1 MNIIDFHVHA
11 GDFRLLRDDIQE
23 LLTHRAIESDVN
35 IVEVFSQPDKMEG
48 YLGRNGVY
56 RAVLLAECGPGT
68 NYTIDSEVIANFSK
82 GKDIFIPFGNINP
95 NYHDPKEEFWKSIK
109 LGVKGFKFYP
119 ADHGFNAL
127 REDMLYVYKMC
138 ELMGLPILFHT
149 GLTAQKDTEQ
159 KFINPLDFKPLA
171 ENYPNLVLILAH
183 GGKPYWYDEAS
194 LLALTF
200 PNVYIDTALLDP
212 LSLEKDFSDLERL
225 KNKVVF
231 GSDWPVVGSYSALLE
246 KYKQANISEDI
257 LYAIFY
263 GNAER
268 ILKEAFNKQSKTIP
282 QALAEMQIY

>member
-1 MNIIDFHVHA
+1 VNIIDFHVHA
-11 GDFRLLRDDIQE
+11 GDFKLLRDDIQE
-23 LLTHRAIESDVN
+23 LLTRRPIESNVN
-35 IVEVFSQPDKMEG
+35 VAEVFSQPEQLESYMR
-48 YLGRNGVY
+48 RNGVS

-82 GKDIFIPFGNINP
+82 AKDIFIPFGNINP
-95 NYHDPKEEFWKSIK
+95 NYHDPKEEFLKSIK

-159 KFINPLDFKPLA
+159 KFINPLDFRPLA
-171 ENYPNLVLILAH
+171 ENHPNLVLILAH

-200 PNVYIDTALLDP
+200 PNVYIDTALIDP
-212 LSLEKDFSDLERL
+212 LSLEKDFPNLERL
-225 KNKVVF
+225 KNKLVF

-257 LYAIFY
+257 LYAVFY

-282 QALAEMQIY
+282 QALAEMSIY

>member
-11 GDFRLLRDDIQE
+11 GDFKLLRDDIQE
-23 LLTHRAIESDVN
+23 LLTRRPIESNVN
-35 IVEVFSQPDKMEG
+35 IAEVFSQPEQLEIYMR
-48 YLGRNGVY
+48 RNGVY

-82 GKDIFIPFGNINP
+82 AKNIFIPFGNINP
-95 NYHDPKEEFWKSIK
+95 NYHDPKDEFWKSIK

-159 KFINPLDFKPLA
+159 KFINPLDFRPLA

-200 PNVYIDTALLDP
+200 PNVYIDTALIDP
-212 LSLEKDFSDLERL
+212 LSIEKDFPNLERL
-225 KNKVVF
+225 KNKIVF

-246 KYKQANISEDI
+246 KYKQANIPENI

-268 ILKEAFNKQSKTIP
+268 ILKEAFNKQSHTIP
-282 QALAEMQIY
+282 QALAEMPIY

>member
-11 GDFRLLRDDIQE
+11 GDFKLLRDDIQE
-23 LLTHRAIESDVN
+23 LLTRRPIESNVN
-35 IVEVFSQPDKMEG
+35 VAEVFSQPEQLESYMR
-48 YLGRNGVY
+48 RNGVS

-82 GKDIFIPFGNINP
+82 AKDIFIPFGNINP
-95 NYHDPKEEFWKSIK
+95 NYHDPKEEFLKSIK

-159 KFINPLDFKPLA
+159 KFINPLDFRPLA
-171 ENYPNLVLILAH
+171 ENHPNLVLILAH

-200 PNVYIDTALLDP
+200 PNVYIDTALIDP
-212 LSLEKDFSDLERL
+212 LSLEKDFPNLERL
-225 KNKVVF
+225 KNKLVF

-257 LYAIFY
+257 LYAVFY

-282 QALAEMQIY
+282 QALAEMSIY